1 MKYTVDIQGMHCNG
15 CRGLVA
21 SSLEEASLA
30 AVQVDLQKALA
41 NFESDE
47 PLPAVQARIEQVA
60 AELPDYRFSS
70 LREVR

>member
-1 MKYTVDIQGMHCNG
+1 VKYTVDVQGMHCNG

-21 SSLEEASLA
+21 SSLEEANLA
-30 AVQVDLQKALA
+30 AVQVDLQKAVA

-60 AELPDYRFSS
+60 AELSDYRFAG
-70 LREVR
+70 LREAR